1 MISALSKRS
10 LVVYLSLALTLFSA
24 LSIPSASASAL
35 NPAGVSLA
43 ALANQEFNGSDLKLI
58 KKISSANNYTKYQV
72 SYLSEKLTISG
83 VLYIPKGK
91 GPFPGLVLGHGYI
104 NPKIYKNGQGMKR
117 EQNYLASNG
126 FVVLHTD
133 YRNHSF
139 SSNDKLSPIKFRMDY
154 SIDVANAAMAL
165 KNSDLKSLDKSKI
178 SYVGRSM
185 GGGIGFNLAVST
197 SDIFVAYVLYAPTS
211 ANYPQNFNK
220 WGRDNPAR
228 SKPIRDFVGLPEDNP
243 EFWKGVSPENYW
255 HKTTAPIMIHHGVE
269 DKSCSISWAR
279 SAVKGL
285 KTAQKA
291 VVFFEYP
298 GEGHNLYASWNKSMI
313 RTMNFLKVK

>member
-10 LVVYLSLALTLFSA
+10 PLLFLSLALILFSA
-24 LSIPSASASAL
+24 LPIPPASAL
-35 NPAGVSLA
+35 TPAEVSLD
-43 ALANQEFNGSDLKLI
+43 ALANQKFNGSELKLI
-58 KKISSANNYTKYQV
+58 KKVAGANKYSKYQI

-83 VLYIPKGK
+83 VLYIPNGK

-104 NPKIYKNGQGMKR
+104 DPKIYKNGQGMKR
-117 EQNYLASNG
+117 EQNYFAANG
-126 FVVLHTD
+126 FIVLHTD
-133 YRNHSF
+133 YRNHAFGSK
-139 SSNDKLSPIKFRMDY
+139 DKLSNIKFRMDY

-197 SDIFVAYVLYAPTS
+197 TDIFSAYVLYAPTS

-228 SKPIRDFVGLPEDNP
+228 LKPIKEFVGLPEDNP

-255 HKTTAPIMIHHGVE
+255 DRATAPIMIHHGVE
-269 DKSCSISWAR
+269 DESCSISWAR

-285 KTAQKA
+285 KSAQKE
-291 VVFFEYP
+291 VIFFEYP
-298 GEGHNLYASWNKSMI
+298 GEGHNLYGGWNKSMS
-313 RTMNFLKVK
+313 RTVNFLKAR

>member
-10 LVVYLSLALTLFSA
+10 PLLFLSLALILFSA
-24 LSIPSASASAL
+24 LPIPPASAL
-35 NPAGVSLA
+35 TPAEVSLD
-43 ALANQEFNGSDLKLI
+43 ALANQKFNGSELKLI
-58 KKISSANNYTKYQV
+58 KKVAGANKYSKYQI

-83 VLYIPKGK
+83 VLYIPNGK

-104 NPKIYKNGQGMKR
+104 DPKIYKNGQGMKR
-117 EQNYLASNG
+117 EQNYFAANG
-126 FVVLHTD
+126 FIVLHTD
-133 YRNHSF
+133 YRNHAFGSK
-139 SSNDKLSPIKFRMDY
+139 DKLSNIKFRMDY

-197 SDIFVAYVLYAPTS
+197 KDVFSSYVLYAPTS

-228 SKPIRDFVGLPEDNP
+228 LKPIKEFVGLPEDNP

-255 HKTTAPIMIHHGVE
+255 DRTTAPIMIHHGVE
-269 DKSCSISWAR
+269 DESCSIRWAR

-285 KTAQKA
+285 KAAQKE

-298 GEGHNLYASWNKSMI
+298 GEGHNLYGGWNKSMS
-313 RTMNFLKVK
+313 RTVNFLKAR

>member
-1 MISALSKRS
+1 MMPMAPKKS
-10 LVVYLSLALTLFSA
+10 LTTFLVLVLTFLLTLA
-24 LSIPSASASAL
+24 APPASAL
-35 NPAGVSLA
+35 TPAEVSLDV
-43 ALANQEFNGSDLKLI
+43 LAKQKFNGSDLKLI
-58 KKISSANNYTKYQV
+58 KKISSANSYTKYQV
-72 SYLSEKLTISG
+72 SYLSEKFTISG
-83 VLYIPKGK
+83 VLYIPIGK

-104 NPKIYKNGQGMKR
+104 DPKIYKNGQGMKR
-117 EQNYLASNG
+117 EQNYFASNG
-126 FVVLHTD
+126 FIVLHTD

-139 SSNDKLSPIKFRMDY
+139 SSKDKLSNIKFRMDY
-154 SIDVANAAMAL
+154 SADVANAAMAL
-165 KNSDLKSLDKSKI
+165 KNSDLKSLDKSRI

-197 SDIFVAYVLYAPTS
+197 TDIFAAYVLYAPTS

-255 HKTTAPIMIHHGVE
+255 DRATAPIMIHHGVE
-269 DKSCSISWAR
+269 DESCSINWAR

-285 KTAQKA
+285 KKA
-291 VVFFEYP
+291 NKEILFFEYP
-298 GEGHNLYASWNKSMI
+298 GEGHNLYASWKKSMI
-313 RTMNFLKVK
+313 RTVNFIKAR

>member
-10 LVVYLSLALTLFSA
+10 PLLFLSLALILFSA
-24 LSIPSASASAL
+24 LPIPPASAL
-35 NPAGVSLA
+35 TPAEVSLD
-43 ALANQEFNGSDLKLI
+43 ALANQKFNGSELKLI
-58 KKISSANNYTKYQV
+58 KKVAGANKYSKYQI

-83 VLYIPKGK
+83 VLYIPNGK

-104 NPKIYKNGQGMKR
+104 DPKIYKNGQGMKR
-117 EQNYLASNG
+117 EQNYFAANG
-126 FVVLHTD
+126 FIVLHTD
-133 YRNHSF
+133 YRNHAFGSK
-139 SSNDKLSPIKFRMDY
+139 DKLSNIKFRMDY

-197 SDIFVAYVLYAPTS
+197 RDIFAAYVLYAPTS

-255 HKTTAPIMIHHGVE
+255 DRTTAPIMIHHGVE
-269 DKSCSISWAR
+269 DESCSISWAR

-285 KTAQKA
+285 KAAKKE
-291 VVFFEYP
+291 VVYFEYP
-298 GEGHNLYASWNKSMI
+298 GEGHNLYASWNKSMS
-313 RTMNFLKVK
+313 RTVNFLKAR

>member
-10 LVVYLSLALTLFSA
+10 LAVYLSLALTLFSA

-35 NPAGVSLA
+35 TPAGVSLA

-58 KKISSANNYTKYQV
+58 KKISSANNYTEYQV

-154 SIDVANAAMAL
+154 SVDVANAAMAL

-197 SDIFVAYVLYAPTS
+197 SDIFAAYVLYAPTS

-255 HKTTAPIMIHHGVE
+255 DRTTAPIMIHHGVE

-285 KTAQKA
+285 KNAQKE

-313 RTMNFLKVK
+313 RTVNFLKAR

>member
-10 LVVYLSLALTLFSA
+10 LLLYFSLALTFFSC
-24 LSIPSASASAL
+24 LSTPPASAL
-35 NPAGVSLA
+35 TPAEVSLD
-43 ALANQEFNGSDLKLI
+43 ALAKQEFNGSNLKLI
-58 KKISSANNYTKYQV
+58 KKIGSANKYTKYQV

-104 NPKIYKNGQGMKR
+104 DPKIYINGQGMKR
-117 EQNYLASNG
+117 EQNFLASNG

-139 SSNDKLSPIKFRMDY
+139 SSNDKLSSIKFRMDY

-197 SDIFVAYVLYAPTS
+197 TDIFSAYVLYAPTS

-228 SKPIRDFVGLPEDNP
+228 SRPIRDFVGLPEDNP

-255 HKTTAPIMIHHGVE
+255 DRTAAPIMIHHGVE
-269 DKSCSISWAR
+269 DESCSISWAR

-285 KTAQKA
+285 KAAQKE
-291 VVFFEYP
+291 VIFFEYP
-298 GEGHNLYASWNKSMI
+298 GEGHNLYGGWNKSMI
-313 RTMNFLKVK
+313 RTANFLKGR

>member
-1 MISALSKRS
+1 
-10 LVVYLSLALTLFSA
+10 
-24 LSIPSASASAL
+24 
-35 NPAGVSLA
+35 
-43 ALANQEFNGSDLKLI
+43 
-58 KKISSANNYTKYQV
+58 
-72 SYLSEKLTISG
+72 
-83 VLYIPKGK
+83 VLYIPRGK

-104 NPKIYKNGQGMKR
+104 DPKIYKNGQGMKR

-126 FVVLHTD
+126 FIVLHTD

-197 SDIFVAYVLYAPTS
+197 KDIFSSYVLYAPTS

-255 HKTTAPIMIHHGVE
+255 DRATAPIMIHHGVE

-285 KTAQKA
+285 KSAQKE

-298 GEGHNLYASWNKSMI
+298 GEGHNIYGGWNKSMS
-313 RTMNFLKVK
+313 RTVNFLKVR

>member
-10 LVVYLSLALTLFSA
+10 LLLFLSLALTLFSA
-24 LSIPSASASAL
+24 LSITPASAL
-35 NPAGVSLA
+35 TPADVSLD
-43 ALANQEFNGSDLKLI
+43 ALANQKFNGSELKLI
-58 KKISSANNYTKYQV
+58 KKVAGANKYSKYQI

-83 VLYIPKGK
+83 VLYIPNGK

-104 NPKIYKNGQGMKR
+104 DPKIYKNGQGMKR
-117 EQNYLASNG
+117 EQNYFAANG
-126 FVVLHTD
+126 FIVLHTD
-133 YRNHSF
+133 YRNHAFGSK
-139 SSNDKLSPIKFRMDY
+139 DKLSNIKFRMDY

-197 SDIFVAYVLYAPTS
+197 KDIFSSYVLYAPTS

-228 SKPIRDFVGLPEDNP
+228 LKPIKEFVGLPEDNP

-255 HKTTAPIMIHHGVE
+255 DRATAPIMIHHGVE

-279 SAVKGL
+279 SAVQGL
-285 KTAQKA
+285 KAAQKE

-298 GEGHNLYASWNKSMI
+298 GEGHNLYGGWNKSMS
-313 RTMNFLKVK
+313 RTVNFLKAR

>member
-1 MISALSKRS
+1 MTLALSKRS
-10 LVVYLSLALTLFSA
+10 LLLYFSLALTFFSC
-24 LSIPSASASAL
+24 LSIPPASAL
-35 NPAGVSLA
+35 TPAEVSLD
-43 ALANQEFNGSDLKLI
+43 ALAKQKFNGSNLKLI
-58 KKISSANNYTKYQV
+58 KKIGSANKYAKYQV

-91 GPFPGLVLGHGYI
+91 GSFPGLVLGHGYI
-104 NPKIYKNGQGMKR
+104 DPKIYKNGQGMNR
-117 EQNYLASNG
+117 EQIYLASNG
-126 FVVLHTD
+126 FIVLHTD

-197 SDIFVAYVLYAPTS
+197 GDIFAAYVLYAPTS

-220 WGRDNPAR
+220 WGRNNPAR
-228 SKPIRDFVGLPEDNP
+228 LKPIKDFVGLPEDNP

-255 HKTTAPIMIHHGVE
+255 NKATAPIMIHHGVA
-269 DKSCSISWAR
+269 DKSCSIDWAR

-285 KTAQKA
+285 KNAQKE
-291 VVFFEYP
+291 VIFFEYP
-298 GEGHNLYASWNKSMI
+298 GEGHNLYGGWNKSMI
-313 RTMNFLKVK
+313 RTTNFLKVR

>member
-10 LVVYLSLALTLFSA
+10 PLLFLSLALILFSTLPIPPASA
-24 LSIPSASASAL
+24 LS
-35 NPAGVSLA
+35 PAEVSLD
-43 ALANQEFNGSDLKLI
+43 ALANQKFNGSELKLI
-58 KKISSANNYTKYQV
+58 KKVAGANKYSKYQI

-83 VLYIPKGK
+83 VLYIPNGK

-104 NPKIYKNGQGMKR
+104 DPKIYKNGQGMKR
-117 EQNYLASNG
+117 EQNYFAANG
-126 FVVLHTD
+126 FIVLHTD
-133 YRNHSF
+133 YRNHAFGSK
-139 SSNDKLSPIKFRMDY
+139 DKLSNIKFRMDY

-197 SDIFVAYVLYAPTS
+197 TDIFSAYVLYAPTS

-255 HKTTAPIMIHHGVE
+255 DRTTAPIMIHHGVE
-269 DKSCSISWAR
+269 DESCSISWAR

-285 KTAQKA
+285 KAAQKE

-298 GEGHNLYASWNKSMI
+298 GEGHNLYGGWNKSMS
-313 RTMNFLKVK
+313 RTVNFLKAR

>member
-10 LVVYLSLALTLFSA
+10 LVVYLSLALTFFSA
-24 LSIPSASASAL
+24 LSIPPASAL
-35 NPAGVSLA
+35 TPAEVSLD

-58 KKISSANNYTKYQV
+58 KKISSANNYTEYQV

-117 EQNYLASNG
+117 EQSYLASNG

-178 SYVGRSM
+178 SYLGRSM

-220 WGRDNPAR
+220 WGRYNPAR

>member
-10 LVVYLSLALTLFSA
+10 PLLFLSLALILFSA
-24 LSIPSASASAL
+24 LPIPPASAL
-35 NPAGVSLA
+35 TPAEVSLD
-43 ALANQEFNGSDLKLI
+43 ALANQKFNGSELKLI
-58 KKISSANNYTKYQV
+58 KKVAGANKYSKYQI

-83 VLYIPKGK
+83 VLYIPNGK

-104 NPKIYKNGQGMKR
+104 DPKIYKNGQGMKR
-117 EQNYLASNG
+117 EQNYFAANG
-126 FVVLHTD
+126 FIVLHTD
-133 YRNHSF
+133 YRNHAFGSK
-139 SSNDKLSPIKFRMDY
+139 DKLSNIKFRMDY

-197 SDIFVAYVLYAPTS
+197 KDIFSSYVLYAPTS

-228 SKPIRDFVGLPEDNP
+228 LKPIKEFVGLPEDNP

-255 HKTTAPIMIHHGVE
+255 DRATAPIMIHHGVE

-285 KTAQKA
+285 KSAQKE

-298 GEGHNLYASWNKSMI
+298 GEGHNLYGGWNKSMV
-313 RTMNFLKVK
+313 RTVNFLKAR

>member
-10 LVVYLSLALTLFSA
+10 PLLFLSLALILFSA
-24 LSIPSASASAL
+24 LPIPPASAL
-35 NPAGVSLA
+35 TPAEVSLD
-43 ALANQEFNGSDLKLI
+43 ALANQKFNGSELKLI
-58 KKISSANNYTKYQV
+58 KKVAGANKYSKYQI

-83 VLYIPKGK
+83 VLYIPNGK

-104 NPKIYKNGQGMKR
+104 DPKIYKNGQGMKR
-117 EQNYLASNG
+117 EQNYFAANG
-126 FVVLHTD
+126 FIVLHTD
-133 YRNHSF
+133 YRNHAFGSK
-139 SSNDKLSPIKFRMDY
+139 DKLSNIKFRMDY

-197 SDIFVAYVLYAPTS
+197 RDIFSAYVLYAPTS

-255 HKTTAPIMIHHGVE
+255 DRATAPIMIHHGVE

-279 SAVKGL
+279 SAVQGL
-285 KTAQKA
+285 KAAQKE
-291 VVFFEYP
+291 VIFFEYP
-298 GEGHNLYASWNKSMI
+298 GEGHNLYGGWNKSMI
-313 RTMNFLKVK
+313 RTANFLKAR

>member
-10 LVVYLSLALTLFSA
+10 PLLFLSLALILFSA
-24 LSIPSASASAL
+24 LPIPPASAL
-35 NPAGVSLA
+35 TPAEVSLD
-43 ALANQEFNGSDLKLI
+43 ALANQKFNGSELKLI
-58 KKISSANNYTKYQV
+58 KKVAGANKYSKYQI

-83 VLYIPKGK
+83 VLYIPNGK

-104 NPKIYKNGQGMKR
+104 DPKIYKNGQGMKR
-117 EQNYLASNG
+117 EQNYFAANG
-126 FVVLHTD
+126 FIVLHTD
-133 YRNHSF
+133 YRNHAFGSK
-139 SSNDKLSPIKFRMDY
+139 DKLSNIKFRMDY

-197 SDIFVAYVLYAPTS
+197 KDIFSSYVLYAPTS

-220 WGRDNPAR
+220 WGRDNRTR

-255 HKTTAPIMIHHGVE
+255 DRATAPIMIHHGVE

-279 SAVKGL
+279 SAVQGL
-285 KTAQKA
+285 KAAQKE

-298 GEGHNLYASWNKSMI
+298 GEGHNLYGGWNKSMS
-313 RTMNFLKVK
+313 RTVNFLKAR

>member
-10 LVVYLSLALTLFSA
+10 LLLFLSLALTLFSA
-24 LSIPSASASAL
+24 LSITPASAL
-35 NPAGVSLA
+35 TPADVSLD
-43 ALANQEFNGSDLKLI
+43 ALANQKFNGSELKLI
-58 KKISSANNYTKYQV
+58 KKVAGANKYSKYQI

-83 VLYIPKGK
+83 VLYIPNGK

-104 NPKIYKNGQGMKR
+104 DPKIYKNGQGMKR
-117 EQNYLASNG
+117 EQNYFAANG
-126 FVVLHTD
+126 FIVLHTD
-133 YRNHSF
+133 YRNHAFGSK
-139 SSNDKLSPIKFRMDY
+139 DKLSNIKFRMDY

-197 SDIFVAYVLYAPTS
+197 KDIFSSYVLYAPTS

-228 SKPIRDFVGLPEDNP
+228 LKPIKEFVGLPEDNP

-255 HKTTAPIMIHHGVE
+255 DRATAPIMIHHGVE

-285 KTAQKA
+285 KSAQKE

-298 GEGHNLYASWNKSMI
+298 GEGHNLYGGWNKSMS
-313 RTMNFLKVK
+313 RTVNFLKAR

>member
-10 LVVYLSLALTLFSA
+10 PLLFLSLALILFSA
-24 LSIPSASASAL
+24 LPIPPASAL
-35 NPAGVSLA
+35 TPAEVSLD
-43 ALANQEFNGSDLKLI
+43 ALANQKFNGSELKLI
-58 KKISSANNYTKYQV
+58 KKVAGANKYSKYQI

-83 VLYIPKGK
+83 VLYIPNGK

-104 NPKIYKNGQGMKR
+104 DPKIYKNGQGMKR
-117 EQNYLASNG
+117 EQNYFAANG
-126 FVVLHTD
+126 FIVLHTD
-133 YRNHSF
+133 YRNHAFGSK
-139 SSNDKLSPIKFRMDY
+139 DKLSNIKFRMDY

-197 SDIFVAYVLYAPTS
+197 TDIFSEYILYAPTS

-220 WGRDNPAR
+220 WGRDNPVR
-228 SKPIRDFVGLPEDNP
+228 LKPIKEFVGLPEDNP

-255 HKTTAPIMIHHGVE
+255 DRATAPIMIHHGVE

-285 KTAQKA
+285 KSAQKE

-298 GEGHNLYASWNKSMI
+298 GEGHNLYGGWNKSMS
-313 RTMNFLKVK
+313 RTVNFLKAR

>member
-1 MISALSKRS
+1 MSSALSKRS
-10 LVVYLSLALTLFSA
+10 LLLFLSLALTLFSA
-24 LSIPSASASAL
+24 LLIPPASAL
-35 NPAGVSLA
+35 TPAEVSLD
-43 ALANQEFNGSDLKLI
+43 ALAKQEFNGSNLKLI
-58 KKISSANNYTKYQV
+58 KKIGSANKYTKYQV

-91 GPFPGLVLGHGYI
+91 GPFPGAVLGHGYI
-104 NPKIYKNGQGMKR
+104 DPKIYINGQGMKR
-117 EQNYLASNG
+117 EQNFLASNG

-139 SSNDKLSPIKFRMDY
+139 SSNDKLSSRKFRMDY

-197 SDIFVAYVLYAPTS
+197 TDIFSAYVLYAPTS

-243 EFWKGVSPENYW
+243 EFWKGVSTENYW
-255 HKTTAPIMIHHGVE
+255 DRTTAPIMIHHGVE
-269 DKSCSISWAR
+269 DESCAISWAR

-285 KTAQKA
+285 KAAQKE
-291 VVFFEYP
+291 VVFYEYP
-298 GEGHNLYASWNKSMI
+298 GEGHNLYGGWNKSMI
-313 RTMNFLKVK
+313 RKANFLKAR

>member
-1 MISALSKRS
+1 
-10 LVVYLSLALTLFSA
+10 
-24 LSIPSASASAL
+24 
-35 NPAGVSLA
+35 
-43 ALANQEFNGSDLKLI
+43 
-58 KKISSANNYTKYQV
+58 
-72 SYLSEKLTISG
+72 LSEKLTISG

-104 NPKIYKNGQGMKR
+104 DPKIYKNGQGMKR

-139 SSNDKLSPIKFRMDY
+139 SSNDKLSLIKFRMDY

-197 SDIFVAYVLYAPTS
+197 TDIFSAYVLYAPTS
-211 ANYPQNFNK
+211 AYYPQNFNK

-228 SKPIRDFVGLPEDNP
+228 LKPIKEFVGLPEDNP

-255 HKTTAPIMIHHGVE
+255 DRTTAPIMIHHGVE
-269 DKSCSISWAR
+269 DESCSISWAR

-285 KTAQKA
+285 KAAKKE

-298 GEGHNLYASWNKSMI
+298 GEGHNLYAGWNKSMS
-313 RTMNFLKVK
+313 RTVNFLKAR

>member
-1 MISALSKRS
+1 MSSALSKRS
-10 LVVYLSLALTLFSA
+10 LLLFLSLALTLFSA
-24 LSIPSASASAL
+24 LLIPPASAL
-35 NPAGVSLA
+35 TPAEVSLD
-43 ALANQEFNGSDLKLI
+43 ALAKQEFNGSNLKLI
-58 KKISSANNYTKYQV
+58 KKIGSANKYTKYQV

-91 GPFPGLVLGHGYI
+91 GPFPVAVLGHGYI
-104 NPKIYKNGQGMKR
+104 DPKIYINGQGMKR
-117 EQNYLASNG
+117 EQNFLASNG

-139 SSNDKLSPIKFRMDY
+139 SSNDKLSSIKFRMDY

-197 SDIFVAYVLYAPTS
+197 TDIFSAYVLYAPTS

-228 SKPIRDFVGLPEDNP
+228 SRPIRDFVGLPEDNP

-255 HKTTAPIMIHHGVE
+255 DRTAAPIMIHHGVE

-285 KTAQKA
+285 KAAQKE
-291 VVFFEYP
+291 VIFFEYP
-298 GEGHNLYASWNKSMI
+298 GEGHNLYGGWNKSMI
-313 RTMNFLKVK
+313 RTANFLKAR

>member
-10 LVVYLSLALTLFSA
+10 PLLFLSLALILFSA
-24 LSIPSASASAL
+24 LPIPPASAL
-35 NPAGVSLA
+35 TPAEVSLD
-43 ALANQEFNGSDLKLI
+43 ALANQKFNGSELKLI
-58 KKISSANNYTKYQV
+58 KKVAGANKYSKYQI

-83 VLYIPKGK
+83 VLYIPNGK

-104 NPKIYKNGQGMKR
+104 DPKIYKNGQGMKR
-117 EQNYLASNG
+117 EQNYFAANG
-126 FVVLHTD
+126 FIVLHTD
-133 YRNHSF
+133 YRNHAFGSK
-139 SSNDKLSPIKFRMDY
+139 DKLSNIKFRMDY

-197 SDIFVAYVLYAPTS
+197 TDIFSAYVLYAPTS

-255 HKTTAPIMIHHGVE
+255 DRTTAPIMIHHGVE
-269 DKSCSISWAR
+269 DESCSISWAR

-285 KTAQKA
+285 KAAQKE
-291 VVFFEYP
+291 VIFFEYP
-298 GEGHNLYASWNKSMI
+298 GEGHNLYGGWNKSMS
-313 RTMNFLKVK
+313 RTVNFLKAR

>member
-10 LVVYLSLALTLFSA
+10 LAVYLSLALTLFSA

-154 SIDVANAAMAL
+154 SVDVANAAMAL

-255 HKTTAPIMIHHGVE
+255 DRTTAPIMIHHGVE

-285 KTAQKA
+285 KNAQKE
-291 VVFFEYP
+291 VLFFEYP
-298 GEGHNLYASWNKSMI
+298 GEGHNLYASWNKSMV
-313 RTMNFLKVK
+313 RTVNFLKKR

>member
-10 LVVYLSLALTLFSA
+10 LLLYFSLALTFFSC
-24 LSIPSASASAL
+24 LSTPPASAL
-35 NPAGVSLA
+35 TPAEVSLD
-43 ALANQEFNGSDLKLI
+43 ALAKQEFNGSNLKLI
-58 KKISSANNYTKYQV
+58 KKIGSANKYTKYQV

-104 NPKIYKNGQGMKR
+104 DPKIYINGQGMKR
-117 EQNYLASNG
+117 EQNFLASNG

-139 SSNDKLSPIKFRMDY
+139 SSNDKLSSRKFRMDY

-197 SDIFVAYVLYAPTS
+197 TDIFSAYVLYAPTS

-228 SKPIRDFVGLPEDNP
+228 SRPIRDFVGLPEDNP

-255 HKTTAPIMIHHGVE
+255 DRTAAPIMIHHGVE
-269 DKSCSISWAR
+269 DESCSISWAR

-285 KTAQKA
+285 KAAQKE
-291 VVFFEYP
+291 VIFFEYP
-298 GEGHNLYASWNKSMI
+298 GEGHNLYGGWNKSMI
-313 RTMNFLKVK
+313 RTANFLKAR

>member
-1 MISALSKRS
+1 MISAISKRS
-10 LVVYLSLALTLFSA
+10 PLLFLSLALTLFSA
-24 LSIPSASASAL
+24 LSITPASAL
-35 NPAGVSLA
+35 TPAEVSLD
-43 ALANQEFNGSDLKLI
+43 ALANQKFNGSDLKLI
-58 KKISSANNYTKYQV
+58 KKISSENKHTKYQI
-72 SYLSEKLTISG
+72 SYMSEKLTISG

-104 NPKIYKNGQGMKR
+104 DPKIYKNGQGMKR

-197 SDIFVAYVLYAPTS
+197 TDIFAAYVLYAPTS

-228 SKPIRDFVGLPEDNP
+228 SKPIRDFVGLPEENP
-243 EFWKGVSPENYW
+243 EFWKDVSPENYW
-255 HKTTAPIMIHHGVE
+255 DRTTAPIMIHHGVE
-269 DKSCSISWAR
+269 DESCSISWAR

-285 KTAQKA
+285 KAAKKE

-298 GEGHNLYASWNKSMI
+298 GEGHNLYEGWNKSMI
-313 RTMNFLKVK
+313 RTVNFLKAR

>member
-1 MISALSKRS
+1 MSSALSKRS
-10 LVVYLSLALTLFSA
+10 LLLFLSLALTLFSA
-24 LSIPSASASAL
+24 LLIPPASAL
-35 NPAGVSLA
+35 TPAEVSLD
-43 ALANQEFNGSDLKLI
+43 ALAKQEFNGSNLKLI
-58 KKISSANNYTKYQV
+58 KKIGSANKYTKYQV
-72 SYLSEKLTISG
+72 SYLSEKLIISG

-91 GPFPGLVLGHGYI
+91 GPFPVAVLGHGYI
-104 NPKIYKNGQGMKR
+104 DPKIYINGQGMKR
-117 EQNYLASNG
+117 EQNFLASNG

-139 SSNDKLSPIKFRMDY
+139 SSNDKLSSRKFRMDY

-197 SDIFVAYVLYAPTS
+197 TDIFSAYVLYAPTS

-255 HKTTAPIMIHHGVE
+255 DRTTAPIMIHHGVE
-269 DKSCSISWAR
+269 DESCSISWAR

-285 KTAQKA
+285 KAAQKE
-291 VVFFEYP
+291 VIFFEYP
-298 GEGHNLYASWNKSMI
+298 GEGHNLYGGWNKSMI
-313 RTMNFLKVK
+313 RTANFLKAR

>member
-10 LVVYLSLALTLFSA
+10 LLLYISLALTFFSC
-24 LSIPSASASAL
+24 LSIPPASAL
-35 NPAGVSLA
+35 TPAEVSLD
-43 ALANQEFNGSDLKLI
+43 ALAKQEFNGSELKLI
-58 KKISSANNYTKYQV
+58 KKVAGANKYSKYQI

-83 VLYIPKGK
+83 VLYIPNGK

-104 NPKIYKNGQGMKR
+104 DPKIYKNGQGMKR
-117 EQNYLASNG
+117 EQNYFAANG
-126 FVVLHTD
+126 FIVLHTD
-133 YRNHSF
+133 YRNHAFGSK
-139 SSNDKLSPIKFRMDY
+139 DKLSNIKFRMDY

-197 SDIFVAYVLYAPTS
+197 KDIFSSYVLYAPTS

-228 SKPIRDFVGLPEDNP
+228 LKPIKEFVGLPEDNP

-255 HKTTAPIMIHHGVE
+255 DRATAPIMIHHGVE

-279 SAVKGL
+279 SAVQGL
-285 KTAQKA
+285 KAAQKE

-298 GEGHNLYASWNKSMI
+298 GEGHNLYGGWNKSMS
-313 RTMNFLKVK
+313 RTVNFLKAR

>member
-10 LVVYLSLALTLFSA
+10 PLLFLSLALILFSA
-24 LSIPSASASAL
+24 LPIPPASAL
-35 NPAGVSLA
+35 SPAEVSLD
-43 ALANQEFNGSDLKLI
+43 ALANQKFNGSELKLI
-58 KKISSANNYTKYQV
+58 KKVAGANKYSKYQI

-83 VLYIPKGK
+83 VLYIPNGK

-104 NPKIYKNGQGMKR
+104 DPKIYKNGQGMKR
-117 EQNYLASNG
+117 EQNYFAANG
-126 FVVLHTD
+126 FIVLHTD
-133 YRNHSF
+133 YRNHAFGSK
-139 SSNDKLSPIKFRMDY
+139 DKLSNIKFRMDY

-197 SDIFVAYVLYAPTS
+197 KDIFSSYVLYAPTS

-228 SKPIRDFVGLPEDNP
+228 LKPIKEFVGLPEDNP

-255 HKTTAPIMIHHGVE
+255 DRATAPIMIHHGVE

-285 KTAQKA
+285 KSAQKE

-298 GEGHNLYASWNKSMI
+298 GEGHNLYGGWNKSMS
-313 RTMNFLKVK
+313 RTVNFLKAR

>member
-10 LVVYLSLALTLFSA
+10 PLLFLSLALILFSA
-24 LSIPSASASAL
+24 LPIPPASAL
-35 NPAGVSLA
+35 TPAEVSLD
-43 ALANQEFNGSDLKLI
+43 ALANQKFNGSELKLI
-58 KKISSANNYTKYQV
+58 KKVAGANKYSKYQI

-83 VLYIPKGK
+83 VLYIPNGK

-104 NPKIYKNGQGMKR
+104 DPKIYKNGQGMKR
-117 EQNYLASNG
+117 EQNYFAANG
-126 FVVLHTD
+126 FIVLHTD
-133 YRNHSF
+133 YRNHAFGSK
-139 SSNDKLSPIKFRMDY
+139 DKLSNIKFRMDY

-197 SDIFVAYVLYAPTS
+197 KDIFSSYVLYAPTS

-228 SKPIRDFVGLPEDNP
+228 LKPIKEFVGLPEDNP

-255 HKTTAPIMIHHGVE
+255 DRATAPIMIHHGVE

-285 KTAQKA
+285 KSAQKE

-298 GEGHNLYASWNKSMI
+298 GEGHNLYGGWNKSMS
-313 RTMNFLKVK
+313 RTVNFLKAR

>member
-10 LVVYLSLALTLFSA
+10 PLLFLSLALILFSA
-24 LSIPSASASAL
+24 LPIPPASAL
-35 NPAGVSLA
+35 TPAEVSLDT
-43 ALANQEFNGSDLKLI
+43 LANQKFNGSELKLI
-58 KKISSANNYTKYQV
+58 KKVAGANKYSKYQI

-83 VLYIPKGK
+83 VLYIPNGK

-104 NPKIYKNGQGMKR
+104 DPKIYKNGQGMKR
-117 EQNYLASNG
+117 EQNYFAANG
-126 FVVLHTD
+126 FIVLHTD
-133 YRNHSF
+133 YRNHAFGSK
-139 SSNDKLSPIKFRMDY
+139 DKLSNIKFRMDY

-197 SDIFVAYVLYAPTS
+197 KDIFSSYVLYAPTS

-228 SKPIRDFVGLPEDNP
+228 LKPIKEFVGLPEDNP

-255 HKTTAPIMIHHGVE
+255 DRATAPIMIHHGVE

-279 SAVKGL
+279 SAVQGL
-285 KTAQKA
+285 KAAQKE

-298 GEGHNLYASWNKSMI
+298 GEGHNLYGGWNKSMI
-313 RTMNFLKVK
+313 RTANFLKAR

>member
-1 MISALSKRS
+1 MISVLSKRS

-24 LSIPSASASAL
+24 LSIPSASASAT
-35 NPAGVSLA
+35 NPAEVSLA
-43 ALANQEFNGSDLKLI
+43 ALANQKFNGSDLKLI

-117 EQNYLASNG
+117 EQSYLASNG

-255 HKTTAPIMIHHGVE
+255 DRTTAPIMIHHGVE

-285 KTAQKA
+285 KNAQKE

-313 RTMNFLKVK
+313 RTVNFLNAR

>member
-10 LVVYLSLALTLFSA
+10 LLLYFSLALTFFSC
-24 LSIPSASASAL
+24 LSTPPASAL
-35 NPAGVSLA
+35 TPAEVSLD
-43 ALANQEFNGSDLKLI
+43 ALAKQEFNGSNLKLI
-58 KKISSANNYTKYQV
+58 KKIGSANKYTKYQV

-91 GPFPGLVLGHGYI
+91 GPFPGAVLGHGYI
-104 NPKIYKNGQGMKR
+104 DPKIYINGQGMKR
-117 EQNYLASNG
+117 EQNFLASNG

-139 SSNDKLSPIKFRMDY
+139 SSNDKLSSRKFRMDY

-197 SDIFVAYVLYAPTS
+197 TDIFSAYVLYAPTS

-255 HKTTAPIMIHHGVE
+255 DRTTAPIMIHHGVE
-269 DKSCSISWAR
+269 DESCSISWAR

-285 KTAQKA
+285 RAAQKE
-291 VVFFEYP
+291 VIFFEYP

-313 RTMNFLKVK
+313 RTVNFLKAR

>member
-10 LVVYLSLALTLFSA
+10 PLLFLSLALILFSA
-24 LSIPSASASAL
+24 LPIPPASAL
-35 NPAGVSLA
+35 TPAEVSLD
-43 ALANQEFNGSDLKLI
+43 ALANQKFNGSELKLI
-58 KKISSANNYTKYQV
+58 KKVAGANKYSKYQI

-83 VLYIPKGK
+83 VLYIPNGK

-104 NPKIYKNGQGMKR
+104 DPKIYKNGQGMKR
-117 EQNYLASNG
+117 EQNYFAANG
-126 FVVLHTD
+126 FIVLHTD
-133 YRNHSF
+133 YRNHAFGSK
-139 SSNDKLSPIKFRMDY
+139 DKLSNIKFRMDY

-197 SDIFVAYVLYAPTS
+197 KDIFSSYVLYAPTS

-228 SKPIRDFVGLPEDNP
+228 LKPIKEFVGLPEDNP

-255 HKTTAPIMIHHGVE
+255 DRATAPIMIHHGVE

-285 KTAQKA
+285 KSAQKE

-298 GEGHNLYASWNKSMI
+298 GEGHNIYGGWNKSMS
-313 RTMNFLKVK
+313 RTVNFLKVR

>member
-10 LVVYLSLALTLFSA
+10 PLLFLSLALILFSA
-24 LSIPSASASAL
+24 SPIPPASAL
-35 NPAGVSLA
+35 SPAEVSLD
-43 ALANQEFNGSDLKLI
+43 ALANQKFNGSELKLI
-58 KKISSANNYTKYQV
+58 KKVAGANKYSKYQI

-83 VLYIPKGK
+83 VLYIPNGK

-104 NPKIYKNGQGMKR
+104 DPKIYKNGQGMKR
-117 EQNYLASNG
+117 EQNYFAANG
-126 FVVLHTD
+126 FIVLHTD
-133 YRNHSF
+133 YRNHAFGSK
-139 SSNDKLSPIKFRMDY
+139 DKLSNIKFRMDY

-197 SDIFVAYVLYAPTS
+197 KDIFSSYVLYAPTS

-228 SKPIRDFVGLPEDNP
+228 LKPIKEFVGLPEDNP

-255 HKTTAPIMIHHGVE
+255 DRATAPIMIHHGVE

-279 SAVKGL
+279 SAVQGL
-285 KTAQKA
+285 KAAQKE

-298 GEGHNLYASWNKSMI
+298 GEGHNLYGGWNKSMS
-313 RTMNFLKVK
+313 RTVNFLKAR

>member
-1 MISALSKRS
+1 MISALSKKS
-10 LVVYLSLALTLFSA
+10 PLLFLSLALILFSA
-24 LSIPSASASAL
+24 LPIPPASAL
-35 NPAGVSLA
+35 TPAEVSLD
-43 ALANQEFNGSDLKLI
+43 ALANQKFNGSELKLI
-58 KKISSANNYTKYQV
+58 KKVAGANKYSKYQI

-83 VLYIPKGK
+83 VLYIPNGK

-104 NPKIYKNGQGMKR
+104 DPKIYKNGQGMKR
-117 EQNYLASNG
+117 EQNYFAANG
-126 FVVLHTD
+126 FIVLHTD
-133 YRNHSF
+133 YRNHAFGSK
-139 SSNDKLSPIKFRMDY
+139 DKLSNIKFRMDY

-197 SDIFVAYVLYAPTS
+197 KDIFSSYVLYAPTS

-228 SKPIRDFVGLPEDNP
+228 LKPIKEFVGLPEDNP

-255 HKTTAPIMIHHGVE
+255 DRATAPIMIHHGVE

-285 KTAQKA
+285 KSAQKE

-298 GEGHNLYASWNKSMI
+298 GEGHNLYGGWNKSMI
-313 RTMNFLKVK
+313 RTANFLKAR

>member
-1 MISALSKRS
+1 MSSALSKRS
-10 LVVYLSLALTLFSA
+10 LLLYFSFALTFFSC
-24 LSIPSASASAL
+24 LSIPPVSAL
-35 NPAGVSLA
+35 TPAEVSLD
-43 ALANQEFNGSDLKLI
+43 ALANQKFNGSNLKLI
-58 KKISSANNYTKYQV
+58 KKIGSANKYTKYQV

-83 VLYIPKGK
+83 VLCIPKGK
-91 GPFPGLVLGHGYI
+91 GSFPGLVLGHGYI
-104 NPKIYKNGQGMKR
+104 DPKIYKNGQGMNR
-117 EQNYLASNG
+117 EQIYLASNG
-126 FVVLHTD
+126 FIVLHTD

-139 SSNDKLSPIKFRMDY
+139 SSNDKLSLIKFRMDY

-197 SDIFVAYVLYAPTS
+197 SDIFAAYVLYAPTS

-220 WGRDNPAR
+220 WGRNNPAR
-228 SKPIRDFVGLPEDNP
+228 LKPIKDFVGLPEDNP

-255 HKTTAPIMIHHGVE
+255 NKATAPIMIHHGVA
-269 DKSCSISWAR
+269 DKSCSIDWAR

-285 KTAQKA
+285 KNAQKE
-291 VVFFEYP
+291 VIFFEYP
-298 GEGHNLYASWNKSMI
+298 GEGHNLYGGWNKSMI
-313 RTMNFLKVK
+313 RTTNFLKAR

>member
-1 MISALSKRS
+1 MT
-10 LVVYLSLALTLFSA
+10 V
-24 LSIPSASASAL
+24 
-35 NPAGVSLA
+35 
-43 ALANQEFNGSDLKLI
+43 
-58 KKISSANNYTKYQV
+58 
-72 SYLSEKLTISG
+72 SG

-104 NPKIYKNGQGMKR
+104 DPKIYKNGQGMKR

-126 FVVLHTD
+126 FIVLHTD

-165 KNSDLKSLDKSKI
+165 KNSDLKSLDKNKI

-197 SDIFVAYVLYAPTS
+197 TDIFSAYVLYAPTS

-220 WGRDNPAR
+220 CGRDNPAR
-228 SKPIRDFVGLPEDNP
+228 SKPIRDLVRLPEDNP

-255 HKTTAPIMIHHGVE
+255 ERTTAPIMIHHGFE
-269 DKSCSISWAR
+269 DKSWSISWAR

-285 KTAQKA
+285 KAAQKE

-298 GEGHNLYASWNKSMI
+298 GEGHNLYASWYKSMV
-313 RTMNFLKVK
+313 RTVNFLKAR

>member
-1 MISALSKRS
+1 MMPMAPKKS
-10 LVVYLSLALTLFSA
+10 LTTFLALALTFLFILA
-24 LSIPSASASAL
+24 APSASAL
-35 NPAGVSLA
+35 TPAEVSLD
-43 ALANQEFNGSDLKLI
+43 ALAKQKFNGSDLKLI
-58 KKISSANNYTKYQV
+58 KKISSANKYTKYQV
-72 SYLSEKLTISG
+72 SYLSERFTISG

-104 NPKIYKNGQGMKR
+104 DPKIYKNGQGMKR

-126 FVVLHTD
+126 FIVLHTD

-197 SDIFVAYVLYAPTS
+197 TDIFAAYVLYAPTS

-228 SKPIRDFVGLPEDNP
+228 SKPIRDFVGLPEDRAS
-243 EFWKGVSPENYW
+243 K
-255 HKTTAPIMIHHGVE
+255 KE
-269 DKSCSISWAR
+269 DC
-279 SAVKGL
+279 
-285 KTAQKA
+285 
-291 VVFFEYP
+291 
-298 GEGHNLYASWNKSMI
+298 
-313 RTMNFLKVK
+313 

>member
-10 LVVYLSLALTLFSA
+10 LAVYLSLALTLFSA
-24 LSIPSASASAL
+24 LSIPSASAL
-35 NPAGVSLA
+35 TPAGVSLA

-165 KNSDLKSLDKSKI
+165 KNSGLKSLDKSKI

-197 SDIFVAYVLYAPTS
+197 SDIFAAYVLYAPTS

-255 HKTTAPIMIHHGVE
+255 DRTTAPIMIHHGVE

-285 KTAQKA
+285 KNAQKE

-313 RTMNFLKVK
+313 RTVNFLNAR